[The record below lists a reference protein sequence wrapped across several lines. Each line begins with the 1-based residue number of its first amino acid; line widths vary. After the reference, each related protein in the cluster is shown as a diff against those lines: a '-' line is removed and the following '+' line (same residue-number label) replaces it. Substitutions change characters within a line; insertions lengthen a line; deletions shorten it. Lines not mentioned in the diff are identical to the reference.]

1 MQVVILSTYL
11 MFTNLERLKK
21 SLVILY
27 KAGEAILLSA
37 QNIPEAATPALGNSA
52 GRNINQFEESISA
65 TEINLTAD
73 ELAKLDAL
81 SCISLGYPHDML
93 NTVRG

>member
-11 MFTNLERLKK
+11 MFTNLEKQKK

-37 QNIPEAATPALGNSA
+37 QNIPEAAAPARQSVIL
-52 GRNINQFEESISA
+52 
-65 TEINLTAD
+65 EITVNPCARL
-73 ELAKLDAL
+73 
-81 SCISLGYPHDML
+81 L
-93 NTVRG
+93 NKV